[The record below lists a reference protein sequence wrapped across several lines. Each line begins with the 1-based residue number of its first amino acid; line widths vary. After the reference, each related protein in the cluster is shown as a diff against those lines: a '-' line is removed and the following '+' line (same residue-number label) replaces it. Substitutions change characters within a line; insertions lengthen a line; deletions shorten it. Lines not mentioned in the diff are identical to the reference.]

1 VILLT
6 QDHSVVR
13 GTFAINML
21 MLTTKH
27 VTAYHNTCYCLPQ
40 NMLLLT
46 TKHVNAYHKTCYCL
60 QQNMLLL
67 TTKHAIIIAVCI
79 V

>member
-6 QDHSVVR
+6 QDHSYVR

-27 VTAYHNTCYCLPQ
+27 VNAYHNTCYCLPQ

-46 TKHVNAYHKTCYCL
+46 TKHVTAYHKTC
-60 QQNMLLL
+60 
-67 TTKHAIIIAVCI
+67 
-79 V
+79 